1 MEGVQLSSVAGRDI
15 NKSMTVWEKRPIYS
29 DDDGDWQV
37 EIEREEL
44 ASVAFY
50 RYG

>member
-1 MEGVQLSSVAGRDI
+1 MEGVQLTNVAGRDR

-37 EIEREEL
+37 EIETAEL
-44 ASVAFY
+44 AAVAFY
-50 RYG
+50 GCG